1 MDHKKIR
8 GIGAGVVLA
17 VWLAVTVFAW
27 FAPAKEAS
35 AAERRPLEQM
45 PTLTWEN
52 LLNTD
57 FMKDFESYTLDQF
70 PLRDGFRTLKALFH
84 NYGLLQKDN
93 NGIYIADGFAAKLDH
108 TLNDAAVSGAADR
121 FNRLYETYLK
131 DSDCNIFVSV
141 VPDKGYYLAQSN
153 GYPTLD
159 YGKLFSQVQ
168 ENMPWAEYIDI
179 TVSLSAQDYYFTDTH
194 WRQERL
200 IPVAQKLAQA
210 MGVNLPKLEDFTV
223 SALERPFYGVY
234 YGQAA
239 LPMPSET
246 MYILNSDVLDGCVVS
261 GYDTMGR
268 PTTMQVYND
277 SDLQSA
283 DLYDIFLSGVEGYL
297 TVENPAAET
306 DRELVIFRDSFGS
319 SLAPLLV
326 SSYAKITLVDIRY
339 MQMNM
344 LQRLMEFD
352 NQDVLFLYS
361 TLVLNNPD
369 AFQTA

>member
-1 MDHKKIR
+1 MDHKKYR

-17 VWLAVTVFAW
+17 AWLALTLCAW
-27 FAPAKEAS
+27 FAPAKQTSE
-35 AAERRPLEQM
+35 AERRPLEQL
-45 PTLTWEN
+45 PSLSWQS

-57 FMKDFESYTLDQF
+57 FMKKFESYTLDQF
-70 PLRDGFRTLKALFH
+70 PLRDGFRTIKALFH

-108 TLNDAAVSGAADR
+108 TLNASAVTGATDR

-131 DSDCNIFVSV
+131 ERGCNIFVSI
-141 VPDKGYYLAQSN
+141 VPDKGYYLAEAN
-153 GYPTLD
+153 GYPTMD
-159 YGKLFSQVQ
+159 YGQLFAQVQ
-168 ENMPWAEYIDI
+168 ENMPWAEYIDL
-179 TVSLSAQDYYFTDTH
+179 TGSLRAEDYYFTDTH
-194 WRQERL
+194 WRQEKL

-210 MGVNLPKLEDFTV
+210 MGVKLPSMDSFRVT
-223 SALERPFYGVY
+223 ALERPFYGVY

-246 MYILNSDVLDGCVVS
+246 MYILQSDVLDGCIVS

-268 PTTMQVYND
+268 PTTMQVYNEA
-277 SDLQSA
+277 DLGSA
-283 DLYDIFLSGVEGYL
+283 DLYDIFLSGVEGFL
-297 TVENPAAET
+297 TIENPAADS

-326 SSYAKITLVDIRY
+326 QSYAKITLVDIRY
-339 MQMNM
+339 MRMDM
-344 LQRLMEFD
+344 LKMLMTFED
-352 NQDVLFLYS
+352 QDILFLYS
-361 TLVLNNPD
+361 TLVLNNAD